1 MNNINFDLQ
10 ELLYVVADFF
20 STICKAKEISSA
32 KEGYGFIARS
42 TPKFRTPKATALE
55 WYNQFG
61 TEMPNIV
68 KITKVTKAKVYAYGK
83 AKTRMSKLSS
93 NTKFENDPMEGYEW
107 VVPNI
112 IKRATE
118 TGSLQLTLTF
128 KNSDKTKFESRYILV
143 HEEEEPRFATNIEM
157 DFIDTYLYIPPSKS
171 VKQDASNVDDNIVIV
186 RNYMFSDIVAI
197 GRTTEIEDVW
207 NSIEEAEKQGNI

>member
-1 MNNINFDLQ
+1 MDKIRFDIQ

-20 STICKAKEISSA
+20 GTICKAKEISSA

-42 TPKFRTPKATALE
+42 TPKFRAPKATALE

-68 KITKVTKAKVYAYGK
+68 SITKVTKAKVYAYS
-83 AKTRMSKLSS
+83 KTKTHLSKLSS
-93 NTKFENDPMEGYEW
+93 NTKFENDPMKGYEW

-118 TGSLQLTLTF
+118 SGSLQLTLTF
-128 KNSDKTKFESRYILV
+128 KNNDNTKIESYYIIV
-143 HEEEEPRFATNIEM
+143 HDGEEPRFTTNVEM
-157 DFIDTYLYIPPSKS
+157 DFINSHLYIPPSKS
-171 VKQDASNVDDNIVIV
+171 VKQDTSGVDDDIVIV
-186 RNYMFSDIVAI
+186 RNYKFSSIVAI
-197 GRTTEIEDVW
+197 GKTTEIEDIW
-207 NSIEEAEKQGNI
+207 SSIEGAEKQEGI